1 METGALTGTAPG
13 RRRLRSSRPLR
24 LVESCVPGLTH
35 GQTGAAAH
43 GPSPKEVEAR
53 RLCPKEQGPQFSLGA
68 LRDEPLAPTCCGSR
82 LRRKEKRRPFGAA
95 FWDKNPGDD
104 LLLHGLGHTTIG
116 AAAFHFRVRDGIGWF
131 HSAMVARERVEGRSG
146 SV

>member
-1 METGALTGTAPG
+1 MPPG
-13 RRRLRSSRPLR
+13 HDLLR
-24 LVESCVPGLTH
+24 
-35 GQTGAAAH
+35 
-43 GPSPKEVEAR
+43 AR
-53 RLCPKEQGPQFSLGA
+53 RQDIWWIRG
-68 LRDEPLAPTCCGSR
+68 
-82 LRRKEKRRPFGAA
+82 KEKRRPLGAA

-146 SV
+146 SVDGLTELCAHALEGGT